1 MMDRMWSWATG
12 YALAALLLVAWAYPK
27 LLAGLEVHPVLGL
40 AEARSGIAFFDPEL
54 RYVIGGAIVA
64 AALMLVIPKTRLAG
78 AVVALLVSVFYFGLH
93 VSPWLG
99 ADIPSYGPLMAALES
114 GRTAEQIQALGLGT
128 DRAAHLSLVLTNLV
142 LAGMV
147 VAAEVMRLRT
157 RTRPSEAP
165 LKPAFG

>member
-1 MMDRMWSWATG
+1 MMDRMWGWATG

-54 RYVIGGAIVA
+54 RYVIGGAVVA
-64 AALMLVIPKTRLAG
+64 AALMLLVPKTRLAG
-78 AVVALLVSVFYFGLH
+78 GAIALLVSVFYFALH

-99 ADIPSYGPLMAALES
+99 ADIPSYGALMAALEA

-147 VAAEVMRLRT
+147 VAAEAMRLRA
-157 RTRPSEAP
+157 RTAKVETT